1 MTNGDAPELLDRG
14 DVAMGGVAR
23 EAVRVDTPESFL
35 QRIDSAFRFLGAY
48 RVTSLSVDRVS
59 PEQGACEFCTGLSR
73 DLDRD
78 ALQDG
83 GSQAA
88 SEQGVGNG

>member
-14 DVAMGGVAR
+14 DVAMGSKSR
-23 EAVRVDTPESFL
+23 EAVCVDSPESCL

-59 PEQGACEFCTGLSR
+59 PEQGAGELCTGIPR

>member
-1 MTNGDAPELLDRG
+1 MNYGDAPELLDRG
-14 DVAMGGVAR
+14 DVAMGSESR
-23 EAVRVDTPESFL
+23 EAVCVDSPESCL

-59 PEQGACEFCTGLSR
+59 PEQGSGELCAGVPR

-78 ALQDG
+78 ALQA
-83 GSQAA
+83 SCSSAA
-88 SEQGVGNG
+88 SEQGTGNG

>member
-1 MTNGDAPELLDRG
+1 MTNGDAPELLAG
-14 DVAMGGVAR
+14 SDVVMGGVAR
-23 EAVRVDTPESFL
+23 EAVRVDSPESCL

-59 PEQGACEFCTGLSR
+59 PEQGAGELCAGIPR
-73 DLDRD
+73 GLDRD

-83 GSQAA
+83 GSTQARI
-88 SEQGVGNG
+88 EGTGNG

>member
-1 MTNGDAPELLDRG
+1 MTDGDAPELLDRG

-23 EAVRVDTPESFL
+23 EAVRVDTAESCL

-48 RVTSLSVDRVS
+48 RVTSVSLNRVS
-59 PEQGACEFCTGLSR
+59 PEQGASELCTGLPR
-73 DLDRD
+73 GLDRD

-83 GSQAA
+83 GSTQARI
-88 SEQGVGNG
+88 EGTGNG

>member
-14 DVAMGGVAR
+14 DVAMGSESR
-23 EAVRVDTPESFL
+23 EAVCVDSPESCL

-59 PEQGACEFCTGLSR
+59 PEQGASQLCIGVSR

-78 ALQDG
+78 ALPDG

-88 SEQGVGNG
+88 SEQGIGNG

>member
-1 MTNGDAPELLDRG
+1 MTDGDAPELLAG
-14 DVAMGGVAR
+14 SDVAMGGVAR
-23 EAVRVDTPESFL
+23 EAVRVDSPESCL

-48 RVTSLSVDRVS
+48 RVTSVSLNRVS
-59 PEQGACEFCTGLSR
+59 PDEGAGELCAGVSR

-83 GSQAA
+83 GSTQARI
-88 SEQGVGNG
+88 EGTGNG

>member
-1 MTNGDAPELLDRG
+1 MTDGDAPQLLDRG
-14 DVAMGGVAR
+14 DVAMGSESR
-23 EAVRVDTPESFL
+23 EAVCVDSPESCL

-59 PEQGACEFCTGLSR
+59 PEQGAGELCAGIPR

-83 GSQAA
+83 GS
-88 SEQGVGNG
+88 SPPREQGVGNG

>member
-14 DVAMGGVAR
+14 DVAMGSKSR
-23 EAVRVDTPESFL
+23 EAVCVDSPESCL
-35 QRIDSAFRFLGAY
+35 QRLDSAFRFLGAY
-48 RVTSLSVDRVS
+48 RVTSVSLNRVS
-59 PEQGACEFCTGLSR
+59 PDEGASELCTGVSR

>member
-14 DVAMGGVAR
+14 DVAMGSESR
-23 EAVRVDTPESFL
+23 EAVCVDSPESCL

-48 RVTSLSVDRVS
+48 RVTSVSLNRVS
-59 PEQGACEFCTGLSR
+59 PDEGAGELCAGVSR

-83 GSQAA
+83 GSTQARI
-88 SEQGVGNG
+88 EGTGNG

>member
-1 MTNGDAPELLDRG
+1 MTDGDAPQLLDRG
-14 DVAMGGVAR
+14 DVAMGSKSR
-23 EAVRVDTPESFL
+23 EAVCVDSPESCL

-48 RVTSLSVDRVS
+48 RVEKVSLNRVS

-78 ALQDG
+78 ALQAG
-83 GSQAA
+83 GS
-88 SEQGVGNG
+88 SSPREQGTGNG

>member
-14 DVAMGGVAR
+14 DVAMGGKSWQT
-23 EAVRVDTPESFL
+23 VRMDSPESCL

-48 RVTSLSVDRVS
+48 RVTSVSLNRVS
-59 PEQGACEFCTGLSR
+59 PEQGASELCTGLPR
-73 DLDRD
+73 GLDRD

-83 GSQAA
+83 FGSP
-88 SEQGVGNG
+88 SPIEGTGNG